1 MRSRFGKSL
10 VFRTFPRTRQGHGT
24 QRLRHT
30 TRENKLAPRSLLM
43 LTGHYQITW
52 TQREAMP
59 KPCAVSSVVD
69 AAIDQFSLPTFLACL
84 FIAGPF
90 FFSFSQFLAFLL
102 VLAALSSPGLLATAT
117 FLGAL
122 WPRAPVAV
130 CGCWSSEE
138 SLVSVRT
145 ASSQS
150 GPWGVRVIDEYS
162 PESQI
167 TCSSA
172 TLLLALLLFAVFT
185 KIGAVLPAVCG
196 RGVGT
201 SSGPRSNIVFPTRST
216 AFGPL
221 RPLGIATILWLKW
234 HEIKQIC
241 AKFRH
246 ILHELRKKSTVCQI
260 PPLTKSMLINLC
272 GRRVISRLTNRGGGM
287 GGGYYVLSISI
298 DSTVVTWTALGVA
311 RVLFNLVSQ
320 SRAIFATMLARRVRA
335 RSFPRVI
342 STPTALRALTPR
354 PPFA

>member
-10 VFRTFPRTRQGHGT
+10 VFRTFPKIRQGHGT
-24 QRLRHT
+24 QRWRHT

-162 PESQI
+162 PEIADYLLQRN
-167 TCSSA
+167 SSS
-172 TLLLALLLFAVFT
+172 
-185 KIGAVLPAVCG
+185 C
-196 RGVGT
+196 T
-201 SSGPRSNIVFPTRST
+201 SSFRCLHQDRSSPS
-216 AFGPL
+216 
-221 RPLGIATILWLKW
+221 
-234 HEIKQIC
+234 
-241 AKFRH
+241 
-246 ILHELRKKSTVCQI
+246 
-260 PPLTKSMLINLC
+260 
-272 GRRVISRLTNRGGGM
+272 
-287 GGGYYVLSISI
+287 
-298 DSTVVTWTALGVA
+298 
-311 RVLFNLVSQ
+311 
-320 SRAIFATMLARRVRA
+320 RRVRA
-335 RSFPRVI
+335 GGWYKFGTSFEYCF
-342 STPTALRALTPR
+342 SHT
-354 PPFA
+354 